1 MNDPFFH
8 AQANRIAT
16 RLVGAHS
23 STLDRTNE
31 LYRILLQ
38 RDATSEETQRIS
50 EFLTKYPGTESQ
62 QWAAITRVLLASNEF
77 LHID

>member
-8 AQANRIAT
+8 GQANLIAA
-16 RLVGAHS
+16 RLIASHS
-23 STLDRTNE
+23 STQERLNE
-31 LYRILLQ
+31 LYHNLFQ
-38 RDATSEETQRIS
+38 RDPTADEMQRVS
-50 EFLTKYPGTESQ
+50 EFLTKYPGPESN